1 MIVASRTGHAVLALA
16 ALAVA
21 LMPLWA
27 SGYHLQLASTALVSA
42 MFALSLQLLVGA
54 AGMVSLGHAGLLRR
68 RRLRRPPAAG
78 RGSRS
83 SLTLPAAAL
92 MAAAAALPVGA
103 LSLRTRGFF
112 FLMTTLAFGQMLFF
126 LFHDTPLGGGKDGV
140 FVTRPALE
148 AFGAALEVP
157 RRSRPT
163 MLLLLN
169 LGVLVAMYA
178 GLAALMRTLFG
189 HALRGIRANENRMR
203 ALGYDTRRVKLAAFV
218 LAGALAGVA
227 GHMWAMTE
235 AFVSPELLGWHR
247 SAEGLLM
254 ILLGGLGALHGPLLG
269 AAAFVGLGEA
279 ATLLTERRRLVEGLV
294 ILAVVLA
301 LPRGLAGL
309 RLRLPR
315 RRGRRAGRRRGGRAV
330 TEAALEAV
338 GLTRRFGGLTAVA
351 EVSLSLS
358 VGELHAVIGPN
369 GAGKSTL
376 VNLLSGELRPS
387 AGSVRLRRRRRDGLA
402 VRGASRRAASAAPSS
417 APTCCAR

>member
-1 MIVASRTGHAVLALA
+1 VIVASRTGHAVLALA

-54 AGMVSLGHAGLLRR
+54 AGMVSLGHAAFFGVGAYAVYLLPAGLSILV
-68 RRLRRPPAAG
+68 
-78 RGSRS
+78 
-83 SLTLPAAAL
+83 TLPAAAL

-103 LSLRTRGFF
+103 MSLRTRGFF

-169 LGVLVAMYA
+169 LGVLMAMYA

-203 ALGYDTRRVKLAAFV
+203 ALGYDINRVKLAAFV

-235 AFVSPELLGWHR
+235 AFVNPELLGWHR

-309 RLRLPR
+309 RFRLPR
-315 RRGRRAGRRRGGRAV
+315 RRSTAPVA
-330 TEAALEAV
+330 
-338 GLTRRFGGLTAVA
+338 TAVA
-351 EVSLSLS
+351 E
-358 VGELHAVIGPN
+358 P
-369 GAGKSTL
+369 
-376 VNLLSGELRPS
+376 
-387 AGSVRLRRRRRDGLA
+387 
-402 VRGASRRAASAAPSS
+402 
-417 APTCCAR
+417 